1 MGQAQGGNGWR
12 QYCIPPAPLP
22 ALSSTSLENTVKTVL
37 IPLLLIAGMN
47 LAQADDTTPTTL
59 PSPDQAR
66 ATWQAMTP
74 EQQAAAKAMAKSE
87 AQQKQAAW
95 GALTPEEQAAKKAAA
110 QEKMQPYREAMQGRM
125 QARMG
130 SRPFGHR

>member
-1 MGQAQGGNGWR
+1 M
-12 QYCIPPAPLP
+12 
-22 ALSSTSLENTVKTVL
+22 KTVL

-47 LAQADDTTPTTL
+47 LSHADDTTSTTPT
-59 PSPDQAR
+59 PEQAR

-74 EQQAAAKAMAKSE
+74 EQQAAVKAMAKTE

-95 GALTPEEQAAKKAAA
+95 GALTPEEQAAKKSAA
-110 QEKMQPYREAMQGRM
+110 QEKMQPYRASMQNRM

-130 SRPFGHR
+130 NRSFGHH